1 MSKRTET
8 ADAPQAV
15 LMGIGEPLLCETET
29 GKLPRG
35 CFPVFFA
42 AD

>member
-8 ADAPQAV
+8 TDAPQAV

-29 GKLPRG
+29 GLSH
-35 CFPVFFA
+35 
-42 AD
+42 